1 MAITPQLTD
10 DSPVIID
17 VISDV
22 MCPWCLVGKRML
34 RKALTLRPDTPV
46 QIRWR
51 PYQLDPT
58 IPKGGMDRKEYLRRK
73 FGEAAG
79 GQMYQRLKDIG
90 EAEGIEFNFSAI
102 PRSPN
107 TLDAHRLIRWAAN
120 DGVQEKVVDRL
131 FAVYF
136 SEGGDIESIDTLKE
150 IAREAGMDAD
160 LVASLLE
167 KGADIDLVKREAD
180 LARQMGVDGV
190 PCFVFDEQFAVMG
203 AQPPDVLAQYIDRA
217 IANRA
222 KTAEPSPGGL

>member
-1 MAITPQLTD
+1 MTDTPTVAD
-10 DSPVIID
+10 DRPLVID

-34 RKALTLRPDTPV
+34 QKALALRPDTPV

-73 FGEAAG
+73 FGEGGG
-79 GQMYQRLKDIG
+79 GQMYQRLKAIG
-90 EAEGIEFNFSAI
+90 EAEGIDFNFSDI

-120 DGVQEKVVDRL
+120 DGVQDKVVDRL
-131 FAVYF
+131 FSIYF
-136 SEGGDIESIDTLKE
+136 TEGGDIESVETLSTV
-150 IAREAGMDAD
+150 ARDAGMDAD
-160 LVASLLE
+160 IVAALLE
-167 KGADIDLVKREAD
+167 RGADVELVQKEAD

-217 IANRA
+217 LESRDRPATGND
-222 KTAEPSPGGL
+222 